1 MAGVVAVRAP
11 QRKRQTSPW
20 VFVPLA
26 TAFLI
31 IAGIAIYGIISP
43 YNLKKPPPPGQR
55 GSLVWGDGIFSNRA
69 QLKAWLGIHG
79 ASYAEWAKTH
89 PRALYLVKPR
99 PKRTPAQL
107 AKARKA
113 AALKAAAAAKK
124 PKPTPTPAVR
134 EVASAPVATSQP
146 QSTGVWIVV
155 VLGLIL
161 GAAAAIPSRL
171 LWRAGVPVGSR
182 ERELRIAAI
191 GAGAALLIGVIA
203 ATIVG

>member
-1 MAGVVAVRAP
+1 MAGVMAVRAP
-11 QRKRQTSPW
+11 RKKRQTSPW

-26 TAFLI
+26 TAFVI
-31 IAGIAIYGIISP
+31 IAGIAIYGAISP
-43 YNLKKPPPPGQR
+43 YDLKTAPPPGQR

-69 QLKAWLGIHG
+69 QLKAWLGLHG
-79 ASYAEWAKTH
+79 ASYAQWAKTH
-89 PRALYLVKPR
+89 PKALFLVKPR
-99 PKRTPAQL
+99 PKRTAAEL
-107 AKARKA
+107 ARARKVA
-113 AALKAAAAAKK
+113 AAKAAAAAKK
-124 PKPTPTPAVR
+124 PKPVVT

-161 GAAAAIPSRL
+161 GAAAAVPSRL

>member
-1 MAGVVAVRAP
+1 M
-11 QRKRQTSPW
+11 
-20 VFVPLA
+20 
-26 TAFLI
+26 I
-31 IAGIAIYGIISP
+31 IAGIAIYGAISP
-43 YNLKKPPPPGQR
+43 YDLKTAPPPGQR

-69 QLKAWLGIHG
+69 QLKAWLGLHG
-79 ASYAEWAKTH
+79 ASYAQWAKTH
-89 PRALYLVKPR
+89 PKALFLVKPR
-99 PKRTPAQL
+99 PKRTAAEL
-107 AKARKA
+107 ARARKVA
-113 AALKAAAAAKK
+113 AAKAAAAAKK
-124 PKPTPTPAVR
+124 PKPVVT

-161 GAAAAIPSRL
+161 GAAAAVPSRL